1 MYLILR
7 KLIQTYNDN
16 NINNNMKYNYIKI
29 IKSNKII
36 IYNLLFNSNKL
47 KYSFNII
54 NNILIINNKD
64 LDNVIKILDKSYYT
78 QTTYKLIK

>member
-1 MYLILR
+1 
-7 KLIQTYNDN
+7 
-16 NINNNMKYNYIKI
+16 MKYNKIKI

-64 LDNVIKILDKSYYT
+64 LDNVIKILNKSYYT
-78 QTTYKLIK
+78 QSTYKLIK

>member
-1 MYLILR
+1 M
-7 KLIQTYNDN
+7 TYN
-16 NINNNMKYNYIKI
+16 KIKI

-64 LDNVIKILDKSYYT
+64 LDNVIKILSKSYYT
-78 QTTYKLIK
+78 QNTFKLIK

>member
-1 MYLILR
+1 
-7 KLIQTYNDN
+7 
-16 NINNNMKYNYIKI
+16 MKYNQIKI

-54 NNILIINNKD
+54 NNILIINSKD
-64 LDNVIKILDKSYYT
+64 LDTVIKILSKSYYT
-78 QTTYKLIK
+78 QNTFKLIK

>member
-1 MYLILR
+1 M
-7 KLIQTYNDN
+7 N
-16 NINNNMKYNYIKI
+16 KYNKIKI

-54 NNILIINNKD
+54 NNILIINNND
-64 LDNVIKILDKSYYT
+64 LENVIKILDKSYYT
-78 QTTYKLIK
+78 QSTYKLI

>member
-1 MYLILR
+1 
-7 KLIQTYNDN
+7 
-16 NINNNMKYNYIKI
+16 MKYNYIKI

-47 KYSFNII
+47 NYSFNII

>member
-1 MYLILR
+1 
-7 KLIQTYNDN
+7 
-16 NINNNMKYNYIKI
+16 MKYNYIKI

-54 NNILIINNKD
+54 NNILIINSKD
-64 LDNVIKILDKSYYT
+64 LDTVIKILSKSYYT
-78 QTTYKLIK
+78 QNTFKLIK

>member
-1 MYLILR
+1 
-7 KLIQTYNDN
+7 
-16 NINNNMKYNYIKI
+16 MKYNYIKI

-47 KYSFNII
+47 NYSFNII

-64 LDNVIKILDKSYYT
+64 LDNVIKILNQSYYT
-78 QTTYKLIK
+78 QSTYKLIK

>member
-1 MYLILR
+1 
-7 KLIQTYNDN
+7 
-16 NINNNMKYNYIKI
+16 MKYNQIKI

-47 KYSFNII
+47 NYSFNII

-64 LDNVIKILDKSYYT
+64 LDNVIKILNQSYYT
-78 QTTYKLIK
+78 QSTYKLIK

>member
-1 MYLILR
+1 
-7 KLIQTYNDN
+7 
-16 NINNNMKYNYIKI
+16 MKYNKIKI

-47 KYSFNII
+47 NYSFNII

>member
-1 MYLILR
+1 
-7 KLIQTYNDN
+7 
-16 NINNNMKYNYIKI
+16 MKYNKIKI

-47 KYSFNII
+47 NYSFNII

-64 LDNVIKILDKSYYT
+64 LDNVIKILSKSYYT
-78 QTTYKLIK
+78 QNTFKLIK

>member
-1 MYLILR
+1 
-7 KLIQTYNDN
+7 
-16 NINNNMKYNYIKI
+16 MKYNYIKI
-29 IKSNKII
+29 IKSNKKI

-64 LDNVIKILDKSYYT
+64 LDNVIKILNKSYYT

>member
-1 MYLILR
+1 
-7 KLIQTYNDN
+7 
-16 NINNNMKYNYIKI
+16 MKYNYIKI

-64 LDNVIKILDKSYYT
+64 LDNVIKILNQSYYT
-78 QTTYKLIK
+78 QSTYKLIK

>member
-1 MYLILR
+1 MLIR
-7 KLIQTYNDN
+7 VYIDN
-16 NINNNMKYNYIKI
+16 IINNNMKYNYIKI

-64 LDNVIKILDKSYYT
+64 LDNVIKILSKSYYT
-78 QTTYKLIK
+78 QNTFKLIK

>member
-1 MYLILR
+1 
-7 KLIQTYNDN
+7 
-16 NINNNMKYNYIKI
+16 MKYNYIKI

-54 NNILIINNKD
+54 NNILIITSKD
-64 LDNVIKILDKSYYT
+64 LDTVIKILSKSYYT
-78 QTTYKLIK
+78 QNTFKLIK

>member
-1 MYLILR
+1 
-7 KLIQTYNDN
+7 
-16 NINNNMKYNYIKI
+16 MKYNKIKI

>member
-1 MYLILR
+1 
-7 KLIQTYNDN
+7 
-16 NINNNMKYNYIKI
+16 MKYNKIKI

-64 LDNVIKILDKSYYT
+64 LDNVIKILNKSYYT